1 MLRKRDPSLSPAIFV
16 ALDVVVQVR
25 NDCFLAEYTLTCY
38 LFSPFLLM
46 TESNV

>member
-25 NDCFLAEYTLTCY
+25 NECFLEEFAITCD
-38 LFSPFLLM
+38 LFLPPPFFL
-46 TESNV
+46 